1 MYIGLRVKC
10 LLLLSDFNETRIFL
24 THNQKNA
31 QISNYMKIH
40 PVGAE
45 FLHTDRRTDMT
56 MLRIAFCNFANAPT
70 KKESSLKI
78 NIYTAVYFPELE

>member
-1 MYIGLRVKC
+1 MIKMYIGLRVKC

-45 FLHTDRRTDMT
+45 LFHAERERLTDMT
-56 MLRIAFCNFANAPT
+56 QLTVASHNFENVP
-70 KKESSLKI
+70 K
-78 NIYTAVYFPELE
+78 N